1 MNAIVVKYSTLNK
14 TAQQELNDFMD
25 FLLSKQENTRIN
37 LLMAYKKKILN
48 VGIWSDSDLKIFEEN
63 RILFNQWKI
72 QDW

>member
-37 LLMAYKKKILN
+37 LLTAYKKKILN